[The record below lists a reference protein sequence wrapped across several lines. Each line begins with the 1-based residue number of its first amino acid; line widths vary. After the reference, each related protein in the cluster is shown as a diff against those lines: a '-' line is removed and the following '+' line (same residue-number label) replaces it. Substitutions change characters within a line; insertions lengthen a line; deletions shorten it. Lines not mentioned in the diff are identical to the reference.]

1 MQENLFPDIDN
12 ENVNYAKSEQSTNFV
27 IQCLRVLAREY
38 SDHSEYNSYKHGLR
52 SFVGKTRLQGF
63 DNKTG
68 VALFDMQS
76 DIVEFL
82 EFQKKD
88 ASGKPH
94 TEDGKHYTRIRR
106 IAKGFDYIRDF
117 GIIRM
122 NSAILN
128 IYSIIEKCQ
137 YCLRKICS
145 SVSCKTSI

>member
-1 MQENLFPDIDN
+1 MLTSFGQRYLN
-12 ENVNYAKSEQSTNFV
+12 
-27 IQCLRVLAREY
+27 
-38 SDHSEYNSYKHGLR
+38 HSEYNSYKHGLR

-63 DNKTG
+63 DKTG

-106 IAKGFDYIRDF
+106 TQKD
-117 GIIRM
+117 
-122 NSAILN
+122 STTSVILVLF
-128 IYSIIEKCQ
+128 E
-137 YCLRKICS
+137 
-145 SVSCKTSI
+145 